1 MKKSFMKRLVALALV
16 IVSVFSISAVAFAD
30 SNLSGKVDT
39 SHGSEPGGSVN
50 YYSSYN
56 STASSSGLTKKGT
69 LSNGTTVTVT
79 DIAGNDHWYSFQK
92 NGTTYY
98 VMRQFVRV
106 AGREGEIRYG
116 TTELNLGSRG
126 RYVTTLQ
133 EDLEDLDYDPKGI
146 DGKFGEGTRSALKNF
161 QSANG
166 LDDDGRCGP
175 ATRQALYT
183 AITNKD

>member
-1 MKKSFMKRLVALALV
+1 MKKSFIKRLVALALV

-39 SHGSEPGGSVN
+39 SHGASPGGSVN

-69 LSNGTTVTVT
+69 LSNGTAITVT
-79 DIAGNDHWYSFQK
+79 DVNAHWYSFQK

-98 VMRQFVRV
+98 VMRQFVNV
-106 AGREGEIRYG
+106 NGREEEIRYG
-116 TTELNLGSRG
+116 TTELNLGSTG

-133 EDLEDLDYDPKGI
+133 KDLKALGFDPNGI
-146 DGKFGEGTRSALKNF
+146 DGKFGDGTREALYDF
-161 QSANG
+161 QEDAK
-166 LDDDGRCGP
+166 LAVDGRCGP
-175 ATRQALYT
+175 ATRRALYE
-183 AITNKD
+183 AIK

>member
-1 MKKSFMKRLVALALV
+1 MKKSFIKRLVALALV

-39 SHGSEPGGSVN
+39 SHGASPGGSVN

-69 LSNGTTVTVT
+69 LSNGTAITVT
-79 DIAGNDHWYSFQK
+79 DVNAHWYSFQK

-133 EDLEDLDYDPKGI
+133 EDLLALKFDPNGI
-146 DGKFGEGTRSALKNF
+146 DGKFGEGTRTALKNF
-161 QSANG
+161 QSKNG
-166 LDDDGRCGP
+166 LDNDGRCGP
-175 ATRQALYT
+175 ATRQALYA
-183 AITNKD
+183 AITNMD

>member
-1 MKKSFMKRLVALALV
+1 MKKSFIKRLVALALV
-16 IVSVFSISAVAFAD
+16 IVSVCSMSAVAFAA
-30 SNLSGKVDT
+30 SSLAGTVDT
-39 SHGSEPGGSVN
+39 SHGSDPKGSVN

-56 STASSSGLTKKGT
+56 STAVNTGLTKKGE
-69 LSNGTTVTVT
+69 LPHGKSLFVT
-79 DIAGNDHWYSFQK
+79 DIKDNNHWYSFQM

-146 DGKFGEGTRSALKNF
+146 DGKFGEGTRTALKNF

>member
-1 MKKSFMKRLVALALV
+1 MKKSFIKRLVAMALV
-16 IVSVFSISAVAFAD
+16 IVSIFSISAVAFAD
-30 SNLSGKVDT
+30 SNLSGRVDT
-39 SHGSEPGGSVN
+39 SHGSTPGGSVN

-69 LSNGTTVTVT
+69 LSNGTAITVS
-79 DIAGNDHWYSFQK
+79 DITGNDHWYSFQK

-116 TTELNLGSRG
+116 TTELNLGSTG

-133 EDLEDLDYDPKGI
+133 EDLLELNYDPNGI
-146 DGKFGEGTRSALKNF
+146 DGRFGNGTRNALYDF
-161 QSANG
+161 QDDNG
-166 LDDDGRCGP
+166 LAVDGRCGP
-175 ATRQALYT
+175 ATRQALYI
-183 AITNKD
+183 AITNHN